1 MLYKIEGKNLSR
13 INWDEYK
20 EHKKY
25 SVRDD
30 NFEILLEFMKS
41 YYNMTSPYEMF
52 DMLNEDDIAQM
63 MLEKRSISD
72 AEDLENFLF
81 KI

>member
-1 MLYKIEGKNLSR
+1 MIKIS
-13 INWDEYK
+13 WDEYK

-30 NFEILLEFMKS
+30 NFEILLEFIKS
-41 YYNMTSPYEMF
+41 FYNMNNPSDIFEM
-52 DMLNEDDIAQM
+52 LRADDTASL
-63 MLEKRSISD
+63 MLEKRHIKD

-81 KI
+81 KL

>member
-1 MLYKIEGKNLSR
+1 LAQ

-20 EHKKY
+20 EHKQY
-25 SVRDD
+25 SVRND

-41 YYNMTSPYEMF
+41 YYNMTNPSDIF
-52 DMLNEDDIAQM
+52 DMLREDEIAVM
-63 MLEKRSISD
+63 MLEKRNIKD

-81 KI
+81 KL

>member
-1 MLYKIEGKNLSR
+1 MSR
-13 INWDEYK
+13 INWEEYK

-41 YYNMTSPYEMF
+41 YYNMTNPSDMYEI
-52 DMLNEDDIAQM
+52 LREDDIAQM
-63 MLEKRSISD
+63 MLEKRDITD
-72 AEDLENFLF
+72 AGDLENFLF

>member
-1 MLYKIEGKNLSR
+1 MIK

-25 SVRDD
+25 SVRSD

-41 YYNMTSPYEMF
+41 FYNMNSPVDMF
-52 DMLNEDDIAQM
+52 EIFVEDDIASM
-63 MLEKRSISD
+63 MLAKRNIKEP
-72 AEDLENFLF
+72 EDLENFLF
-81 KI
+81 KL

>member
-1 MLYKIEGKNLSR
+1 MIK

-41 YYNMTSPYEMF
+41 FYNMNSPMDMYEAF
-52 DMLNEDDIAQM
+52 VADDIASM
-63 MLEKRSISD
+63 MLQKRNIKNI
-72 AEDLENFLF
+72 EDLENYLF
-81 KI
+81 KL

>member
-1 MLYKIEGKNLSR
+1 MIK

-25 SVRDD
+25 SVRND

-41 YYNMTSPYEMF
+41 FYNMNNPSDIYEVF
-52 DMLNEDDIAQM
+52 REDETAVLMLNKRDI
-63 MLEKRSISD
+63 KD
-72 AEDLENFLF
+72 AEDLENYLF
-81 KI
+81 KL

>member
-1 MLYKIEGKNLSR
+1 MIK

-41 YYNMTSPYEMF
+41 FYNMNNPSDIYEVFREDETAVM
-52 DMLNEDDIAQM
+52 MLN
-63 MLEKRSISD
+63 KRNIKD
-72 AEDLENFLF
+72 AEDLENYLF
-81 KI
+81 KL

>member
-1 MLYKIEGKNLSR
+1 MIK

-25 SVRDD
+25 SVRKD

-41 YYNMTSPYEMF
+41 FYNMSSPIDMF
-52 DMLNEDDIAQM
+52 DIFVEDDIASM
-63 MLEKRSISD
+63 MLEKRNIKD

-81 KI
+81 KL

>member
-1 MLYKIEGKNLSR
+1 MIK

-20 EHKKY
+20 EHKQY

-41 YYNMTSPYEMF
+41 FYNMSSPIDMYEVF
-52 DMLNEDDIAQM
+52 AADDIASM
-63 MLEKRSISD
+63 MLEKRDIKD
-72 AEDLENFLF
+72 AEDLENYLF
-81 KI
+81 KL

>member
-1 MLYKIEGKNLSR
+1 LSR

-41 YYNMTSPYEMF
+41 YYNMTSPYDMF
-52 DMLNEDDIAQM
+52 EMLNEDDIAQM
-63 MLEKRSISD
+63 MLEKRSIAD
-72 AEDLENFLF
+72 AEDLENFLI

>member
-1 MLYKIEGKNLSR
+1 MIK

-41 YYNMTSPYEMF
+41 FYNMNNPTDIYNTF
-52 DMLNEDDIAQM
+52 IADDIAVM
-63 MLEKRSISD
+63 MLEKRGIKN
-72 AEDLENFLF
+72 AEDLENYLF
-81 KI
+81 KL

>member
-1 MLYKIEGKNLSR
+1 MIK

-25 SVRDD
+25 SMRND

-41 YYNMTSPYEMF
+41 FYNMHSPI
-52 DMLNEDDIAQM
+52 DMYDVFKEDDIASM
-63 MLEKRSISD
+63 MLEKRNIKD
-72 AEDLENFLF
+72 AEDLENYLF
-81 KI
+81 KL

>member
-1 MLYKIEGKNLSR
+1 MIK

-25 SVRDD
+25 SVRKD

-41 YYNMTSPYEMF
+41 FYNMSSPIDIYDVF
-52 DMLNEDDIAQM
+52 IEDDIASM
-63 MLEKRSISD
+63 MLQKRNIKD

-81 KI
+81 KL

>member
-1 MLYKIEGKNLSR
+1 MIK

-25 SVRDD
+25 SVRKD

-41 YYNMTSPYEMF
+41 FYNMNSPIDMF
-52 DMLNEDDIAQM
+52 DVFVEDDIASM
-63 MLEKRSISD
+63 MLEKRNIKD

-81 KI
+81 KL

>member
-1 MLYKIEGKNLSR
+1 MGR

-30 NFEILLEFMKS
+30 NFEILLDFMKS
-41 YYNMTSPYEMF
+41 YYNMNNPHDIF
-52 DMLNEDDIAQM
+52 DALAEDDIAAM
-63 MLEKRSISD
+63 MLEKRDIRD

-81 KI
+81 KP

>member
-1 MLYKIEGKNLSR
+1 MIK

-25 SVRDD
+25 SVRQD

-41 YYNMTSPYEMF
+41 FYNMNSPTDMF
-52 DMLNEDDIAQM
+52 EIFVEDDIASM
-63 MLEKRSISD
+63 MLEKRSIKD

-81 KI
+81 KL